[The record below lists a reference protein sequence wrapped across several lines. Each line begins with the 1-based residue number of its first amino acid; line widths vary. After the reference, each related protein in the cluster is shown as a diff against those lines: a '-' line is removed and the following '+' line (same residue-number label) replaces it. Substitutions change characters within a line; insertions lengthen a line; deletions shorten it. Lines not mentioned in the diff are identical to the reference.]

1 MSSHDSYYRA
11 MTVERDH
18 ALTFAV
24 AGGEGVKPGG
34 CAPTSS
40 SSSPKRG
47 DDTSSMRKNSPRA
60 VIINEPTV
68 AECEESIASYYGE
81 ARAKK
86 RRAAVDPFGNEASK
100 RVKCLEPISQKATQI
115 STTHEIPDLHGV
127 LPSRLASSFEDYQA
141 SPLGFGVRGDWH
153 TAYNAA
159 CSAVSSLSGVV
170 ITASPGQG
178 SIQCVFDRDV
188 FFLVLVKQLGR
199 SDAENLDVHQMVEV
213 VVQSEENERVEWP
226 LTVDTLMAHPSIANL
241 CPTKLSPMVA

>member
-188 FFLVLVKQLGR
+188 FFSRLGQAARTVRRREPRR
-199 SDAENLDVHQMVEV
+199 SSNGG
-213 VVQSEENERVEWP
+213 SRRSKRGER
-226 LTVDTLMAHPSIANL
+226 TSRMAFDRGHINGASFN
-241 CPTKLSPMVA
+241 CEFVSH